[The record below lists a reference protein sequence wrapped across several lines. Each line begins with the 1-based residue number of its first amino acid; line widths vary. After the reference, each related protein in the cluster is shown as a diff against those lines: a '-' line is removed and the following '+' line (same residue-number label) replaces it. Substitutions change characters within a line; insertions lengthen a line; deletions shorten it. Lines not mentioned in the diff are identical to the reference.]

1 VSRIWD
7 ALKQAELD
15 RTRTAER
22 RSGNKLKSDG
32 AERRKSRRWEQPVPL
47 LVYGSD
53 AEKQPFHE
61 ETVTIDIND
70 DGCSMALE
78 THVSRGQRLFLINM
92 RNQAERECRVIHVG
106 RRTHGKYRVGVN
118 FLRPG
123 ATAPGVPG
131 VPDFWHGA

>member
-1 VSRIWD
+1 MSRIWD

-15 RTRTAER
+15 RTRSTER
-22 RSGNKLKSDG
+22 KSAVKHMSDS
-32 AERRKSRRWEQPVPL
+32 AERRKSQRWEQSVPL

-61 ETVTIDIND
+61 ETLTIDIND
-70 DGCSMALE
+70 DGCSLGLE
-78 THVSRGQRLFLINM
+78 THVSRGQQLFLINM

-106 RRTHGKYRVGVN
+106 RRTCGKCCVGVN

-123 ATAPGVPG
+123 AAGAGLPSS
-131 VPDFWHGA
+131 PDFWHGT

>member
-1 VSRIWD
+1 MSRIWD

-15 RTRTAER
+15 RTRSTER
-22 RSGNKLKSDG
+22 RPAQKPKSDG
-32 AERRKSRRWEQPVPL
+32 AERRKSTRWEQPVPL

-61 ETVTIDIND
+61 EAVTIDVND
-70 DGCSMALE
+70 DGCALALE

-106 RRTHGKYRVGVN
+106 RRTRGKYRVGVN

-123 ATAPGVPG
+123 AAAARLPG
-131 VPDFWHGA
+131 VPDFWHGI

>member
-15 RTRTAER
+15 RTRTAGRKSAREP
-22 RSGNKLKSDG
+22 KSDG
-32 AERRKSRRWEQPVPL
+32 AERRKSQRWEQPVPL

-61 ETVTIDIND
+61 ETMTIDIND
-70 DGCSMALE
+70 DGCSLALE
-78 THVSRGQRLFLINM
+78 THVSRGQRLFIINM

-106 RRTHGKYRVGVN
+106 RRTRGKYRVGVN

-123 ATAPGVPG
+123 AAGAGLLPS
-131 VPDFWHGA
+131 PDFWHGT

>member
-1 VSRIWD
+1 MSRIWD

-15 RTRTAER
+15 RTRSTER
-22 RSGNKLKSDG
+22 RSAGQPKSDG
-32 AERRKSRRWEQPVPL
+32 AERRKSQRWEQPVPL

-70 DGCSMALE
+70 DGCSLALE

-106 RRTHGKYRVGVN
+106 RRTRGKYRVGVN

-123 ATAPGVPG
+123 AAGAGLPNS
-131 VPDFWHGA
+131 PDFWHGL